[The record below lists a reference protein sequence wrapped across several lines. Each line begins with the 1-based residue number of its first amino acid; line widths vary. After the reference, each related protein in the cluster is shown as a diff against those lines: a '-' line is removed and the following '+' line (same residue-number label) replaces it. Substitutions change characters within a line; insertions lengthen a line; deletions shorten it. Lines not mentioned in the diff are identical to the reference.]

1 MKEKS
6 PNWLL
11 SDLIPTTYI
20 LRDKHLFDAGMLS
33 EQAMARTLYMIEKLT
48 DRIDSYDIETS

>member
-11 SDLIPTTYI
+11 SDSIPTTYI

-33 EQAMARTLYMIEKLT
+33 EQAMARTIYVREIN
-48 DRIDSYDIETS
+48 R